1 MGVFIKDPANQ
12 LLKVQELN
20 LLKMQER
27 NISSYWERA
36 GEKLRYLKVIFK
48 KVFDYII
55 SYLSNLFLMSVNN
68 LFAKI
73 LDDPL
78 LMYLY

>member
-1 MGVFIKDPANQ
+1 
-12 LLKVQELN
+12 
-20 LLKMQER
+20 MQEK
-27 NISSYWERA
+27 NISSYWKRV
-36 GEKLRYLKVIFK
+36 GGRQVYLKAIFK
-48 KVFDYII
+48 KVFDYMI

-73 LDDPL
+73 LDDPF